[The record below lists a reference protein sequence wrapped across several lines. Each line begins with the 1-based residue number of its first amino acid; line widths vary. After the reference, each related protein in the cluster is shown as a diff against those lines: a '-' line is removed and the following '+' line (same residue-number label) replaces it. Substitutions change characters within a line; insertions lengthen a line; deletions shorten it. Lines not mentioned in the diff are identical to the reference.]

1 MEAVRFA
8 IWDRNRVILALV
20 TGTWGVNI
28 TFIKLQFRSSWE
40 VDSNL
45 NIEGCVFHL
54 NSIRLSTIVA
64 FVADI
69 IMFLIMLLGLYHLRH
84 HHGVMGLGR
93 FLWNQVSW

>member
-1 MEAVRFA
+1 MC
-8 IWDRNRVILALV
+8 RVVLGASR
-20 TGTWGVNI
+20 VNNHPHHLFEPI
-28 TFIKLQFRSSWE
+28 KFIELQFRSSWE